1 MRRHD
6 MKNRMIAYNMHCR
19 ETVQNE
25 RGIICNQ
32 WVAGSTPV
40 TSSRESPRNDAS
52 YGGFSRGRGA
62 GIPV

>member
-40 TSSRESPRNDAS
+40 TSSRKGPKMR
-52 YGGFSRGRGA
+52 
-62 GIPV
+62 